1 MFKFL
6 FYGLLGITAL
16 LLYNCFN
23 LFQMPTG
30 SKDASLNTKLTFG
43 AITIFCGLVSAI
55 VFYFHKV
62 HHQKAANLILYSFY
76 GLLIMMT
83 IYAASKAR
91 WN

>member
-23 LFQMPTG
+23 LFNMPTG

-43 AITIFCGLVSAI
+43 SITIFCGLISALAY
-55 VFYFHKV
+55 YFHKV
-62 HHQKAANLILYSFY
+62 HHQKAANLVLYSFY
-76 GLLIMMT
+76 GLLIAIT